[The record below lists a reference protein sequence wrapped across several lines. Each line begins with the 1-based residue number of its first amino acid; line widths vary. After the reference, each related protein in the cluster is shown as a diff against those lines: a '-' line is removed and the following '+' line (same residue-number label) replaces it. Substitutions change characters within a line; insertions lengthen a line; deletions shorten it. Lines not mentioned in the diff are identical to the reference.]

1 MARPTIEPVTA
12 DTLPAFAE
20 FLHRHLD
27 GSRSPQAFAAGLAP
41 RWADQPPAPNHGFM
55 LREAG
60 EIVGGIG
67 AIYATRQVDGEAM
80 TTCNITGWC
89 VLDSH
94 RQQSMRLAMAITS
107 QPGLHFTDFSPTK
120 VVAGTLQF
128 LKFKPLEERRLAA
141 LNLPSLPMPGGM
153 QVVTGPDAI
162 RARLSSGQ
170 TRTEFDDHLQFPW
183 LHHLLLGDGQRWC
196 HVVYKRRSFKRLPAA
211 DVLHA
216 SDRNL
221 LRSGW
226 RRLQAHLLAQGL
238 VSTHVDHRLMDATPW
253 PSALRS
259 GFNNKVF
266 QSSRWQPD
274 TVDCLYSESVT
285 LDL

>member
-1 MARPTIEPVTA
+1 MARPTIEPITA
-12 DTLPAFAE
+12 QSLPAFAA

-27 GSRSPQAFAAGLAP
+27 GTRSPQAFVDGLAP
-41 RWADQPPAPNHGFM
+41 RWAGQPPAPNHGFM

-67 AIYATRQVDGEAM
+67 AIYATRQIHGESM
-80 TTCNITGWC
+80 STCNITGWC

-94 RQQSMRLAMAITS
+94 RQQSMRLAMAITG

-128 LKFKPLEERRLAA
+128 LKFKPLEGRRLAA
-141 LNLPSLPMPGGM
+141 LNLPALPVPGGM
-153 QVVTGPDAI
+153 QVVTGTEAI
-162 RARLSSGQ
+162 RARLSGQ

-196 HVVYKRRSFKRLPAA
+196 HVVYKRRRYKRLPAA

-216 SDRNL
+216 SDPGL
-221 LRSGW
+221 LRTGW
-226 RRLQAHLLAQGL
+226 RRLQAHLLGQGMA
-238 VSTHVDHRLMDATPW
+238 STHVEHRLMGATPW
-253 PSALRS
+253 PSVLRS

-266 QSSRWQPD
+266 LSTLWQPG
-274 TVDCLYSESVT
+274 TVDCLYSESMT